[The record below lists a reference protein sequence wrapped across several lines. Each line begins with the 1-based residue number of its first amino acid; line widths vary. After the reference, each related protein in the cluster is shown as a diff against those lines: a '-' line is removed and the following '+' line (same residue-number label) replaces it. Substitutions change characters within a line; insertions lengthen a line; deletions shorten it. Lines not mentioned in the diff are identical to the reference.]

1 MHNSMLLSLLDDVSE
16 TMALTKKRCV
26 AFPATVEECRQVI
39 KTGAHELL
47 VVTRELLWFNQLR
60 FTMDSKS
67 IVIASR
73 SAHE

>member
-16 TMALTKKRCV
+16 TMALTKKRC
-26 AFPATVEECRQVI
+26 ASFPASIEECKQVL

-67 IVIASR
+67 IVNLSC

>member
-16 TMALTKKRCV
+16 TMALTKKRC
-26 AFPATVEECRQVI
+26 ASFPATIEECRQI
-39 KTGAHELL
+39 LKTGAHELL

-67 IVIASR
+67 IVIAS
-73 SAHE
+73 SSVHE